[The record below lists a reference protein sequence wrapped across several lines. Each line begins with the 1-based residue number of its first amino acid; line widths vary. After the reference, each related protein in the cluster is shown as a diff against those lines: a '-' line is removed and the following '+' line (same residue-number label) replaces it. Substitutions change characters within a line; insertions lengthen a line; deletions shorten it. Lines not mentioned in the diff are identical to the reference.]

1 MTENE
6 ILTEIKR
13 YLSDMSYNYAVMI
26 DGEWGCGKTFF
37 VKNGLFKSI
46 DSYNAGTER
55 HRTPKYISLYG
66 IKTVSE
72 IQDAIVFALAEE
84 ISDRK
89 DKPKKQEEKAGAG
102 QKFLFS
108 AWRIAKAIR
117 DIKAPDTNLYEMFGN
132 WLKLDAFVFIFDDIE
147 RCDCPLNE
155 AFGFINGLV
164 EHESVKVIL
173 VANEKEIHIKEAID
187 NKELQYLVAQNEK
200 IDYPKVKDI
209 WGDDNRKEP
218 LSVEELERRRKI
230 LFPKNLVDDEFKK
243 IREKLIGVTLHF
255 QPDVKVI
262 CSGMIGT
269 SSISDEIKAILL
281 GNLDSFYATMHNTN
295 HLNLRTFQFFLSKL
309 NNIISSLSN
318 LTIPSEYAEVVR
330 NKIVSD
336 CFSSA
341 VAFKANIQSP
351 EDRIARISFEVS
363 REKRSRAIKQY
374 IETGELKIEKL
385 QEEIN
390 RFIDENVID
399 LIPADD
405 PYKMLQ
411 KEYYLHSQSWCEER
425 ITEILDNLKGNVYPT
440 IAYGEVL
447 RPLLIL
453 ESMGFDKRSL
463 DDAKQLMIANIEKAD
478 HPQAPNDHLVV
489 FEDIPDRVLRAKQVL
504 TEIQNA
510 VAERNSI
517 EKELSLDEILKQ
529 EDWVDQLTPFVER
542 HNLKDDP
549 YGTVFSSVDS
559 EIWVALLN
567 DASPEVLT
575 NFRHWFHWV
584 YPTNLIHQNRQRDIE
599 VLKTIVKEIDPDKA
613 DDLIV
618 KSLRRWLKI
627 DIEKVCSLYSQ
638 GGQQTTLIEENETI
652 R

>member
-1 MTENE
+1 MTEKE
-6 ILTEIKR
+6 IITEIER
-13 YLSDMSYNYAVMI
+13 YLSDTSYNYAVMI
-26 DGEWGCGKTFF
+26 DGDWGCGKTYF
-37 VKNGLFKSI
+37 VKNGLSKAIAEHEKESK
-46 DSYNAGTER
+46 
-55 HRTPKYISLYG
+55 TPRKAVYVSLYG
-66 IKTVSE
+66 HKTILD
-72 IQDAIVFALAEE
+72 IQDTIAIRLHIVSGSE
-84 ISDRK
+84 
-89 DKPKKQEEKAGAG
+89 KKFWNKLGKKRLVG
-102 QKFLFS
+102 NGVHS
-108 AWRIAKAIR
+108 AITLAKAAR
-117 DIKAPDTNLYEMFGN
+117 DIFAPGASVFEIEEPWRDLTSYI
-132 WLKLDAFVFIFDDIE
+132 FIFDDIE
-147 RCDCPLNE
+147 RCDCSLNE
-155 AFGFINGLV
+155 IFGFINGLV
-164 EHESVKVIL
+164 EHEGVKVIL
-173 VANEKEIHIKEAID
+173 VANEKEIQIKEEID
-187 NKELQYLVAQNEK
+187 RKELQYLVALNEE
-200 IDYPKVKDI
+200 IEYPKVEDI
-209 WGDDNRKEP
+209 WRDENRRVP
-218 LSVEELERRRKI
+218 LTAEELERRRKI
-230 LFPKNLVDDEFKK
+230 LFPKGLVDDEFKK
-243 IREKLIGVTLHF
+243 IREKLIGITLRF
-255 QPDVKVI
+255 QPDAKPI
-262 CSGMIGT
+262 CSEMIRT
-269 SSISDEIKAILL
+269 SPISDEIKETLL
-281 GNLDSFYATMHNTN
+281 KNLDSYYATMQNMN

-309 NNIISSLSN
+309 NNIISSLSS
-318 LTIPSEYAEVVR
+318 LTIPFEYAEAVEY
-330 NKIVSD
+330 KIVSD

-341 VAFKANIQSP
+341 VDFKANVQPP
-351 EDRIARISFEVS
+351 EDRIARITFELLQ
-363 REKRSRAIKQY
+363 EKRSKAIKQY

>member
-1 MTENE
+1 MTEKE
-6 ILTEIKR
+6 IITEIER
-13 YLSDMSYNYAVMI
+13 YLSDTSYNYAVMI
-26 DGEWGCGKTFF
+26 DGDWGCGKTYF
-37 VKNGLFKSI
+37 VKNGLSKAIAEHEKESK
-46 DSYNAGTER
+46 
-55 HRTPKYISLYG
+55 TPRKAVYVSLYG
-66 IKTVSE
+66 HKTILD
-72 IQDAIVFALAEE
+72 IQDTIAIRLHIVSGSE
-84 ISDRK
+84 
-89 DKPKKQEEKAGAG
+89 KKFWNKLGKKRLVG
-102 QKFLFS
+102 NGVHS
-108 AWRIAKAIR
+108 AITLAKAAR
-117 DIKAPDTNLYEMFGN
+117 DIFAPGASVFEIEEPWRDLTSYI
-132 WLKLDAFVFIFDDIE
+132 FIFDDIE
-147 RCDCPLNE
+147 RCDCSLNE
-155 AFGFINGLV
+155 IFGFINGLV
-164 EHESVKVIL
+164 EHEGVKVIL
-173 VANEKEIHIKEAID
+173 VANEKEIQIKEEID
-187 NKELQYLVAQNEK
+187 RKELQYLVALNEE
-200 IDYPKVKDI
+200 IEYPKVEDI
-209 WGDDNRKEP
+209 WRDENRRVP
-218 LSVEELERRRKI
+218 LTVEELERRRKI
-230 LFPKNLVDDEFKK
+230 LFPKGLVDDEFKK
-243 IREKLIGVTLHF
+243 IREKLIGITLRF
-255 QPDVKVI
+255 QPDAKPI
-262 CSGMIGT
+262 CSEMIRT
-269 SSISDEIKAILL
+269 SPISDEIKETLL
-281 GNLDSFYATMHNTN
+281 KNLDSYYATMQNMN

-309 NNIISSLSN
+309 NNIISSLSS
-318 LTIPSEYAEVVR
+318 LTIPFEYAEAVEY
-330 NKIVSD
+330 KIVSD

-341 VAFKANIQSP
+341 VDFKANVQPP
-351 EDRIARISFEVS
+351 EDRIARITFELLQ
-363 REKRSRAIKQY
+363 EKRSKAIKQY

-575 NFRHWFHWV
+575 KFRHWFHWV

>member
-1 MTENE
+1 MTEKE
-6 ILTEIKR
+6 IITEIER
-13 YLSDMSYNYAVMI
+13 YLSDTSYNYAVMI
-26 DGEWGCGKTFF
+26 DGDWGCGKTYF
-37 VKNGLFKSI
+37 VKNGLSKAIAEHEKESK
-46 DSYNAGTER
+46 
-55 HRTPKYISLYG
+55 TPRKAVYVSLYG
-66 IKTVSE
+66 HKTILD
-72 IQDAIVFALAEE
+72 IQDTIAIRLHIVSGSE
-84 ISDRK
+84 
-89 DKPKKQEEKAGAG
+89 KKFWNKLEKKRLVGNG
-102 QKFLFS
+102 VHS
-108 AWRIAKAIR
+108 AITLAKAAR
-117 DIKAPDTNLYEMFGN
+117 DIFAPGASVFEIEEPWRDLTSYI
-132 WLKLDAFVFIFDDIE
+132 FIFDDIE
-147 RCDCPLNE
+147 RCDCSLNE
-155 AFGFINGLV
+155 IFGFINGLV
-164 EHESVKVIL
+164 EHEGVKVIL
-173 VANEKEIHIKEAID
+173 VANEKEIQIKEEID
-187 NKELQYLVAQNEK
+187 RKELQYLVALNEE
-200 IDYPKVKDI
+200 IEYPKVEDI
-209 WGDDNRKEP
+209 WRDENRRVP
-218 LSVEELERRRKI
+218 LTVEELERRRKI
-230 LFPKNLVDDEFKK
+230 LFPKGLVDDEFKK
-243 IREKLIGVTLHF
+243 IREKLIGITLRF
-255 QPDVKVI
+255 QPDAKPI
-262 CSGMIGT
+262 CSEMIRT
-269 SSISDEIKAILL
+269 SPISDEIKETLL
-281 GNLDSFYATMHNTN
+281 KNLDSYYATMQNMN

-309 NNIISSLSN
+309 NNIISSLSS
-318 LTIPSEYAEVVR
+318 LTIPFEYAEAVEY
-330 NKIVSD
+330 KIVSD

-341 VAFKANIQSP
+341 VDFKANVQPP
-351 EDRIARISFEVS
+351 EDRIARITFELLQ
-363 REKRSRAIKQY
+363 EKRSKAIKQY

-575 NFRHWFHWV
+575 KFRHWFHRV